1 MGFLTQRFPDR
12 ISAGAVGGPGFST
25 TVVATFGGAESRN
38 SNWAASRHRYN
49 VSQGI
54 KDDTDA
60 RTCDAFFRKAR
71 GRAHAFRFKDWM
83 DYRLATTDSRIVMI
97 TATTGQLCKV
107 YGADEATYEE
117 VRELTRIVDGTV
129 HVYNNGVELVEGPGA
144 GKYQIDVDTGIITYG
159 TAPGGATRTAAC
171 EFDVPCRFD
180 FDEKQA
186 GLVRRYPDGTIA
198 ASWPD
203 ISIVEVKGE

>member
-60 RTCDAFFRKAR
+60 RT
-71 GRAHAFRFKDWM
+71 
-83 DYRLATTDSRIVMI
+83 
-97 TATTGQLCKV
+97 
-107 YGADEATYEE
+107 
-117 VRELTRIVDGTV
+117 
-129 HVYNNGVELVEGPGA
+129 
-144 GKYQIDVDTGIITYG
+144 
-159 TAPGGATRTAAC
+159 
-171 EFDVPCRFD
+171 
-180 FDEKQA
+180 
-186 GLVRRYPDGTIA
+186 
-198 ASWPD
+198 
-203 ISIVEVKGE
+203 